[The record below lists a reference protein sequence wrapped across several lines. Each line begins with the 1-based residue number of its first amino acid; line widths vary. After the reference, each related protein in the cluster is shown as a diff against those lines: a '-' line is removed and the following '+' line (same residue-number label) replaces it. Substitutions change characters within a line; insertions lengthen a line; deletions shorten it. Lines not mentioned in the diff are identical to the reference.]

1 MAPDDWKTAIEN
13 ARDPLPME
21 AEIWA
26 AGADIETAH
35 FVARMLRQQGY
46 YLVNPDQ
53 LGWDDIN
60 RFNAELHKGQSVY
73 EDAGG
78 CDMDWNAF
86 KQYVVQTIR
95 EAEQAAY
102 ERAAKVAEQYN
113 GYGPDG
119 RCLTGYGATPFTA
132 ASDIAESIRALG
144 KQEA

>member
-1 MAPDDWKTAIEN
+1 MTPEDWKNAVEN
-13 ARDPLPME
+13 VREPLPME

-78 CDMDWNAF
+78 YF
-86 KQYVVQTIR
+86 
-95 EAEQAAY
+95 
-102 ERAAKVAEQYN
+102 
-113 GYGPDG
+113 
-119 RCLTGYGATPFTA
+119 
-132 ASDIAESIRALG
+132 IRAIAALFG
-144 KQEA
+144 KKPDPVVSYQEAARALLKGAE

>member
-102 ERAAKVAEQYN
+102 ERAAKLC
-113 GYGPDG
+113 GPHKDDD
-119 RCLTGYGATPFTA
+119 RMDRQIKAQ
-132 ASDIAESIRALG
+132 IAQSIRALG